1 MLAIPSQTTDD
12 LAIWRQFPDATFTL
26 VRTAKKTGEE
36 YRLGA
41 FELPVGP
48 QKYK

>member
-36 YRLGA
+36 DRLGA